1 MSLSEFFQMVAIVEK
16 IATNLEKTS
25 KTILSIS
32 TMRCESKIEIKDK
45 KNNKLFERRTNSSS
59 ASKANIM

>member
-45 KNNKLFERRTNSSS
+45 KE
-59 ASKANIM
+59 